1 MTVFHILKAIFL
13 LLVVICSMFIM
24 PVNAQTTAEFG
35 YQLHPEKLL
44 ENTVGTLQIFVISN
58 EKMVPRSIDN
68 LKVISSDNSVIQII
82 NVQENNN
89 EYTKNVQIKALK
101 PGIANIALAATGFSS
116 KEITLEVFNNNNY
129 PTQILM
135 KVTPNNFPIDGPR
148 FGYVTVEL
156 ATTGGLP
163 TIALEDT
170 IIKVE
175 TPNKDV
181 INLRDTELLIKKGEY
196 YATTEFDLENSG
208 DAIIFA
214 STENMK
220 KISKI
225 VHVLKP
231 EEPLQ
236 VQLTVIPE
244 QFSSYSG
251 AKGYAIVQLL
261 DGSGD
266 PVKAEED
273 IHMKLGV
280 KSPKVSIN
288 TSHDFDEI
296 QFSNKELVIKKGTY
310 SAHTTFTPKPNLGDF
325 TTSNQQTYEVFIS
338 TSNYLTNGDSFTVFH
353 DEIGALEGAG
363 PSITKTLPFLTTGN
377 KEIIGVTYFET
388 DVEVSRKTGSSTLGS
403 TNRELVTVTVPVIAK
418 EDYEIN
424 FSSSESDVV
433 KPINPIMKKG
443 ENIVIVFGDTG
454 TVTPDNDIV
463 FYITDNQGI
472 KTVSGQPIGPT
483 KESIKLRAEPLVPMI
498 LVGHEFPAIAYLL
511 EGDESVADTTTENAD
526 TTTDGSSEMDP
537 RMGVTPFIEDTV
549 LTLSANDFVDA
560 EPEII
565 KENQPYALFKL
576 STKEV
581 GDTILSFQA
590 GQFDGKMTMTS
601 HTTDPAELHLSFAKN
616 LLANTDSL
624 ATIQLLDSVGNP
636 VYAKKDILI
645 KIVSNDESIL
655 KIPEEV
661 VVMKG
666 EYFNTFKLESKN
678 EGLIEL
684 ALLSEDLPLSK
695 YDITIVDISPVISL
709 DLLGGM
715 NWNERIEAKLS
726 VAIPEINISLDGFN
740 VEWTVD
746 GGEVLEKE
754 DTTNRDGIAKMN
766 ILANDKETV
775 MISAIV
781 SGGGFSSS
789 TISKNA
795 QILNMPI
802 VETPIE
808 EERGFNIDSQYIFY
822 IIIPAAIGVAL
833 FILKRMEKLE
843 VITEKLG
850 IADKL
855 NIGEKF
861 ESIKEKIS
869 DIRNR

>member
-1 MTVFHILKAIFL
+1 
-13 LLVVICSMFIM
+13 LLVIACSMFIV

-44 ENTVGTLQIFVISN
+44 ENTVGTLQIFVTSN
-58 EKMVPRSIDN
+58 EMMVPRSINN

-89 EYTKNVQIKALK
+89 GYTNNVQIKAVK
-101 PGIANIALAATGFSS
+101 SGIANIALAAPGFSS
-116 KEITLEVFNNNNY
+116 KEITLEVFNNNNQ

-135 KVTPNNFPIDGPR
+135 KVTPNKFSIDGPR

-170 IIKVE
+170 IIKIE
-175 TPNKDV
+175 TPNKDI
-181 INLRDTELLIKKGEY
+181 INLRSEELLIKKGDY
-196 YATTEFDLENSG
+196 YAMTEFDLGNSG

-220 KISKI
+220 KISKF
-225 VHVLKP
+225 VQVLKP
-231 EEPLQ
+231 TEPLQ

-261 DGSGD
+261 DSTGV

-280 KSPKVSIN
+280 DSPNIAIN
-288 TSHDFDEI
+288 TSHNFDEI
-296 QFSNKELVIKKGTY
+296 QFSNNELIIKKGTY
-310 SAHTTFTPKPNLGDF
+310 SAYTTFTPKPNLGDF
-325 TTSNQQTYEVFIS
+325 TTTQEQTYAMFIS
-338 TSNYLTNGDSFTVFH
+338 TNNYLTKGDSFTVFH
-353 DEIGALEGAG
+353 DQIGALEGSG
-363 PSITKTLPFLTTGN
+363 PSFTKTLPFLTTGE
-377 KEIIGVTYFET
+377 KEIIAVTYFEA
-388 DVEVSRKTGSSTLGS
+388 DVEVSRKTGGSTLGT
-403 TNRELVTVTVPVIAK
+403 TNRELVTVTVPVISK
-418 EDYEIN
+418 ENYEID
-424 FSSSESDVV
+424 FSSTNSDVV

-454 TVTPDNDIV
+454 TVTSDNTVEFSIR
-463 FYITDNQGI
+463 DNQGI

-483 KESIKLRAEPLVPMI
+483 KNSLNLIAKPLVPMI
-498 LVGHEFPAIAYLL
+498 LAGHEFSAIAYLS
-511 EGDESVADTTTENAD
+511 EEEAEDAEDSTSKDAEDSTSKEESAE
-526 TTTDGSSEMDP
+526 DP
-537 RMGVTPFIEDTV
+537 RIGVTPFIKDMI

-560 EPEII
+560 ESEII
-565 KENQPYALFKL
+565 KQNQPYVLLNL

-590 GQFDGKMTMTS
+590 GQFEGDMAMTS
-601 HTTDPAELHLSFAKN
+601 YTTDPAKIHLSFTKN

-624 ATIQLLDSVGNP
+624 ATIQLLDSIGNP

-645 KIVSNDESIL
+645 KIVSNNELVL
-655 KIPEEV
+655 KIPEEITIK
-661 VVMKG
+661 KG
-666 EYFNTFKLESKN
+666 EYFNTFKLESQN
-678 EGLIEL
+678 EGQIEL

-695 YDITIVDISPVISL
+695 YDIKIVDISPEISL

-726 VAIPEINISLDGFN
+726 VTIPEINTALDGFN
-740 VEWTVD
+740 VEWTVV
-746 GGEVLEKE
+746 GGEILQKE
-754 DTTNRDGIAKMN
+754 DSTNRDGIAKID
-766 ILANDKETV
+766 ILANDKDTV
-775 MISAIV
+775 TVSAIV

-789 TISKNA
+789 SISKTA
-795 QILNMPI
+795 QILNMPV
-802 VETPIE
+802 VEKPIE
-808 EERGFNIDSQYIFY
+808 QEQGFNIDSSYIIY
-822 IIIPAAIGVAL
+822 IIIPVAIVVVL

-843 VITEKLG
+843 IITEKLG

-861 ESIKEKIS
+861 DTIKEKITS
-869 DIRNR
+869 IKNR